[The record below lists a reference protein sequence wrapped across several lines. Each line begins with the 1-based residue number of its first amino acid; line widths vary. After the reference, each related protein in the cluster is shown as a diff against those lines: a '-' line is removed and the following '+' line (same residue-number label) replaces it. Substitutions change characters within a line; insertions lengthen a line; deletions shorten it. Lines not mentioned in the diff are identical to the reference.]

1 MKDVSGVSGG
11 EGQGEEEEDGQW
23 DSQEGVNNAWR
34 CTVHTHT
41 FDGSARRDASPPF
54 VWSPG
59 RQHHL
64 ARSSLPRKRV
74 SLRRAQLFDT
84 AAKQWSVSRG
94 RVSTLPLSKTHLRHP
109 NSDSRRV
116 HQSRRSF
123 REQLQLLKH
132 QLIHSC
138 SGSPPPNKASAP
150 LRFTRNLYH
159 CENNRRTG
167 HISHLQ
173 HVSDTTRWLLVLTL
187 YKTKVS
193 LDTEKVPHALSS

>member
-94 RVSTLPLSKTHLRHP
+94 QVSTLPLSKTHLRLP

-150 LRFTRNLYH
+150 LRLHETFITV
-159 CENNRRTG
+159 RTTDG
-167 HISHLQ
+167 PDTFHTCFHPHYLQ
-173 HVSDTTRWLLVLTL
+173 QTC
-187 YKTKVS
+187 YVS
-193 LDTEKVPHALSS
+193 LTPPDGCSC